1 MAIMQA
7 ALAFT
12 ARPLARSTMLALAAA
27 GASALLLLG
36 ALGFEH
42 LGGLRPCALCHWQRW
57 AHVGVVVL
65 GLTAASQGNRPAL
78 QRALLGLVV
87 AALLG
92 SAALA
97 GWHAGIEWKL
107 WTGPESCTGSLPAGL
122 SVDELRRRLLGT
134 AVQRCDE
141 IPWSLLGLSMAGWN
155 AVLSLLLALGLG
167 FGALRAGRPAA

>member
-1 MAIMQA
+1 MQA
-7 ALAFT
+7 ALTLA
-12 ARPLARSTMLALAAA
+12 ARPLARSTLLALAAA
-27 GASALLLLG
+27 AASGLLLLT

-57 AHVGVVVL
+57 VHVGVVVL
-65 GLTAASQGNRPAL
+65 GLAAASQGSRPAL
-78 QRALLGLVV
+78 QRALLGLTV

-97 GWHAGIEWKL
+97 AWHAGIEWK
-107 WTGPESCTGSLPAGL
+107 WWDGPQSCTGSLPQGL
-122 SVDELRRRLLGT
+122 SLDELRRRLMGT

-155 AVLSLLLALGLG
+155 AVLSLLLALGI
-167 FGALRAGRPAA
+167 GAGAVRTADRAT